1 MRVILLILFVL
12 SSLSTHVYAGAA
24 PTVFSRDVINVVH
37 RFYMENDFEIT
48 RNELAEQLIEEQYL
62 LDLARKD
69 YPYLLIR
76 QSDVGFSTK
85 YHQMRYVND
94 LLSSDDLGNSRKSL
108 KSMITIDGLKKR
120 LGPYPVTG
128 TLPSHTLQALSDTL
142 VPGYRL
148 KDAYLDASMQAR
160 YKLHL
165 GDVEQLTQLA
175 RVFEQY
181 QYNMARLSEEARV
194 QLEALTLA
202 KVIAT
207 QVKTELGVVETL
219 HSHSDVLK
227 IYQEQVSQQEIAHYY
242 NKNKSDF
249 KYLASVRATI
259 VEFNERKLAEK
270 YRQDK
275 SRISSKEFKK
285 VANDQLIERKQISN
299 HFALQAAFNLSPKRG
314 EVIIRTPKSRWLLI
328 SVHEQNRA
336 YYPENSETVRY
347 IASKVIAKTMAKQM
361 YYRNFATWRELHK
374 L

>member
-1 MRVILLILFVL
+1 ML
-12 SSLSTHVYAGAA
+12 SSLSTHVYGSAA
-24 PTVFSRDVINVVH
+24 STIFSRDVINVVH
-37 RFYMENDFEIT
+37 RFYTENDFEIT
-48 RNELAEQLIEEQYL
+48 RNELTEQLIEEQYL

-69 YPYLLIR
+69 YPRLLIR

-94 LLSSDDLGNSRKSL
+94 LLSSDDSRKNRKSL
-108 KSMITIDGLKKR
+108 KLMITSDMLKKR
-120 LGPYPVTG
+120 LGPYPITG
-128 TLPSHTLQALSDTL
+128 KLPSHTIQPLSDTL

-160 YKLHL
+160 YKMHL
-165 GDVEQLTQLA
+165 GDVEQLTQLV

-202 KVIAT
+202 KVVAA

-227 IYQEQVSQQEIAHYY
+227 TYQEQVTQQEIANYY
-242 NKNKSDF
+242 NKNKADF

-259 VEFNERKLAEK
+259 VEFNERKLAEQ

-275 SRISSKEFKK
+275 NKISSKDFKLM
-285 VANDQLIERKQISN
+285 VNDQLIERMQMSN
-299 HFALQAAFNLSPKRG
+299 HFALQAAFNLSPKQG
-314 EVIIRTPKSRWLLI
+314 EVIIRTPKARWLLI

-347 IASKVIAKTMAKQM
+347 IASKVIAKKVAKQM